1 MNNLH
6 ARSSM
11 NHDDAFAELG
21 ALALGA
27 LDAETSKNVEAHA
40 NSCPVCTSELR
51 ALREALSELPAT
63 PPEFSFNSSHSS
75 DIRSRLVS
83 RAQETRTPSRTSTPW
98 RTLAM
103 AASLALAALGF
114 GYARERAKRTEV
126 EGLYTQRLAES
137 QELRALVADKESRIA
152 AITGPSVAVMEMSAT
167 GINAPTA
174 RMFWDRATNRWTVF
188 AHGLAQPKAGRAY
201 ELWLVTADKKIP
213 AGVFKPSKDGS
224 AVFAATY
231 ALRPE
236 DLKAIA
242 VTDEPEAGVSA
253 PTGSMILLGSAAG
266 S

>member
-1 MNNLH
+1 MNDPA
-6 ARSSM
+6 ARPPM

-27 LDAETSKNVEAHA
+27 LDTETSKAVEAHA
-40 NSCPVCTSELR
+40 QTCSACTAELL
-51 ALREALSELPAT
+51 ALREALAELPST
-63 PPEFSFNSSHSS
+63 PPEFSFNSSHRG

-83 RAQETRTPSRTSTPW
+83 RAQASRLPSTSSTPW
-98 RTLAM
+98 RMIAM

-114 GYARERAKRTEV
+114 GYARERAMRTEA
-126 EGLYTQRLAES
+126 EQLYAERLAES
-137 QELRALVADKESRIA
+137 QKLRALVADKESRIE
-152 AITGPSVAVMEMSAT
+152 AITGPSVSVMEMSAT

-213 AGVFKPSKDGS
+213 AGVFKPLKDGS
-224 AVFAATY
+224 AVFTATY

-242 VTDEPEAGVSA
+242 VTEEPEAGVEA
-253 PTGSMILLGSAAG
+253 PTGSIVLLGGAAG